1 MSAPAATASA
11 TAIGGPEYSLHLW
24 AIRRD
29 LRRWYYGLPPAQQAR
44 FASQWVTSLAGLAW
58 DWQFDPA
65 KASNSTANW
74 EITELFKKRVATPCN
89 GGKLPDGTQTVT
101 VAGGVYS
108 DEEVNYW
115 LYGVL
120 GEMLGWDAGNILELI
135 VAYRKGSWGG
145 TGVPGRLAW
154 FMAGYQ
160 NDMTLPAN
168 WSVNLDLIT
177 TYHYSSIF
185 GVSVHPVRLLGEE
198 SRPVKVLCRLGFY
211 KYPPQWQWVRYWKVS
226 ETSQR

>member
-1 MSAPAATASA
+1 MV
-11 TAIGGPEYSLHLW
+11 
-24 AIRRD
+24 
-29 LRRWYYGLPPAQQAR
+29 LRTSSCS
-44 FASQWVTSLAGLAW
+44 ASQVRLAVGYVPGRISMGLAVYL
-58 DWQFDPA
+58 A

-145 TGVPGRLAW
+145 TGIPGRLAW

-185 GVSVHPVRLLGEE
+185 GVSVNPVRLWGRILARQ
-198 SRPVKVLCRLGFY
+198 SIM
-211 KYPPQWQWVRYWKVS
+211 
-226 ETSQR
+226 